1 MTKPKKDL
9 YEKLE
14 AYRGKREAEKEYKR
28 TLFYVVPLG
37 FSRSVKLSAVNKMLD
52 DMNGKVVKY
61 NPDELDALRQG
72 RLGLI
77 VGKPKYCKELPICF
91 CLAET
96 ALRYQFRDP
105 VEYALAYCQY
115 GR

>member
-1 MTKPKKDL
+1 VTKPKKDL

-14 AYRGKREAEKEYKR
+14 AYKKTREAEKEYKR
-28 TLFYVVPLG
+28 TLFYIVPFG
-37 FSRSVKLSAVNKMLD
+37 FSRSVKLSAVSKILQ
-52 DMNGKVVKY
+52 DMNGEAVKY
-61 NPDELDALRQG
+61 TVDELDALRQG

-77 VGKPKYCKELPICF
+77 ISKPKYNNQLPISF

-96 ALRYQFRDP
+96 AMRYQLKTS
-105 VEYALAYCQY
+105 VEEDLSYFPY